1 MSRALLP
8 TIYLLNVD
16 IVRVDEQK
24 TAEMNTSTPKSDKM
38 MKYEGKDE
46 KWLCKKCLK
55 TKFAEKHE
63 EDCSKCKSLKKDEVS
78 LPIDYFA
85 KLKFSNLNY

>member
-1 MSRALLP
+1 MSRTLLP
-8 TIYLLNVD
+8 TICVD

-24 TAEMNTSTPKSDKM
+24 SAEMNTSMSKSDKM

-78 LPIDYFA
+78 LPMDYLPSSCFQ
-85 KLKFSNLNY
+85 N